1 MINIVKNKRISGSAH
16 SIKNFEKQSV
26 VLFGNIGGRLSRKG
40 NRPGSGTDYPRF
52 SRYRSWLNLIFTVL
66 FILFTFSSGFAQDPD
81 EVIKVDTDLVSFE
94 VSITDKSGKP
104 IRGLTVD
111 DFDLYVEDEK
121 RPISFFKPIKKND
134 VDRPLSVVF
143 ALDVS
148 GSITREELVRLRDA
162 MQKFVDQLA
171 DYNSNFAVMTFGM
184 RVKTILSFTNKPDKL
199 HKSFDKLLKDQEGL
213 STHAYDAVDDAIRL
227 IRKKSPKIIGRQ
239 IPKRVVIVI
248 TDGYPVGDT
257 VSPGTVIERANNA
270 ETSVYA
276 LILPSY
282 SRLSAN
288 NKPVLTLFEASG
300 LIEKTG
306 GRSFYAN
313 EKDFQPLFD
322 SLAEEITASYALSF
336 YPDDETIDDDKFYE
350 VKIKTTNDFIVKQNR
365 NGFRLKAIK

>member
-1 MINIVKNKRISGSAH
+1 MINTVKKTS
-16 SIKNFEKQSV
+16 SV
-26 VLFGNIGGRLSRKG
+26 VSHISLENTRKVRFVSSEIKCEGSVQRIEFVKVPFGIRIPGRYF
-40 NRPGSGTDYPRF
+40 SG
-52 SRYRSWLNLIFTVL
+52 LILIFTVL
-66 FILFTFSSGFAQDPD
+66 SIGFLGTSGFAQNSEDL
-81 EVIKVDTDLVSFE
+81 IKIDTDLVSFE
-94 VSITDKSGKP
+94 VSITDRIGNP

-111 DFDLYVEDEK
+111 DFNLFVDGEM

-134 VDRPLSVVF
+134 EDRPLSVVF

-148 GSITREELVRLRDA
+148 GSITREELVRLRDG
-162 MQKFVDQLA
+162 MQKFIERLA

-184 RVKTILSFTNKPDKL
+184 RVKTIQSFTNKPEKL
-199 HKSFDKLLKDQEGL
+199 SKSFDKLFKDQDGL

-239 IPKRVVIVI
+239 IPKRVVIVV

-257 VSPGTVIERANNA
+257 VSPATVIERANNA

-300 LIEKTG
+300 LVEKTG

-313 EKDFQPLFD
+313 EKNFQPLFEA
-322 SLAEEITASYALSF
+322 LAEEITASYALSF
-336 YPDDETIDDDKFYE
+336 YPGDETIAADKFYE
-350 VKIKTTNDFIVKQNR
+350 VKIKTTNEFIVKQNR
-365 NGFRLKAIK
+365 SGFRLKANK

>member
-1 MINIVKNKRISGSAH
+1 MINHVKIHGVRIRQISDKKADRWE
-16 SIKNFEKQSV
+16 NFDSV
-26 VLFGNIGGRLSRKG
+26 KLTGRKTGGNA
-40 NRPGSGTDYPRF
+40 
-52 SRYRSWLNLIFTVL
+52 
-66 FILFTFSSGFAQDPD
+66 SSGAHRSKEMPRSYGFLLGITVILLLVAFSFIPAAGQDSD
-81 EVIKVDTDLVSFE
+81 DLIKIDTDLVSFE
-94 VSITDKSGKP
+94 VSITDKNGNP

-111 DFDLYVEDEK
+111 DFNLFVDGEM
-121 RPISFFKPIKKND
+121 RPISFFKPIRKND
-134 VDRPLSVVF
+134 ENRPLSVVF

-148 GSITREELVRLRDA
+148 GSMTKDELIRLRDA
-162 MQKFVDQLA
+162 MQKFIDRLA

-184 RVKTILSFTNKPDKL
+184 KVKTIQSFTNRPEKL
-199 HKSFDKLLKDQEGL
+199 NKSFEKILKDNDGL

-227 IRKKSPKIIGRQ
+227 IRKRSPKSIGRQ

-257 VSPGTVIERANNA
+257 VSPATVIERANIA

-282 SRLSAN
+282 SRLSVN

-313 EKDFQPLFD
+313 EKDFEPLFD
-322 SLAEEITASYALSF
+322 ALAEEITASYALSF
-336 YPDDETIDDDKFYE
+336 YPSDEISAGEKFYE
-350 VKIKTTNDFIVKQNR
+350 VQIKTTKEFIVKQNR
-365 NGFRLKAIK
+365 NGFRLKANK